1 MAIKPRWLSPAE
13 REAWLGLIGV
23 VELLPGA
30 LDGQLQRDAGVSHFE
45 YMVMAMLSE
54 APDHTLRMTALAA
67 HTNSTLPRLS
77 HVVTRL
83 VNRGFVE
90 RIPCPQDKRATNAH
104 LTDAGWQHIQAS
116 APGHVAAARELVINS
131 LSAAQIEQLREI
143 SVSILARLDPADRS
157 IQNPTIQ
164 RRLLVEP
171 GPDGSHRNAT
181 SIMAF
186 ADILAR

>member
-1 MAIKPRWLSPAE
+1 VAVEPRWLSPAE

-30 LDGQLQRDAGVSHFE
+30 LDAQLQRDAGLSHFE

-77 HVVTRL
+77 HVVSRL

-90 RIPCPQDKRATNAH
+90 RMPCPQDKRATNAH
-104 LTDAGWQHIQAS
+104 LTDAGWQHIRAS
-116 APGHVAAARELVINS
+116 APGHVAAVRSLVVDS
-131 LSAAQIEQLREI
+131 LSAAQIEQLRDI
-143 SVSILARLDPADRS
+143 AKSILARLDPADRF
-157 IQNPTIQ
+157 NPKS
-164 RRLLVEP
+164 E
-171 GPDGSHRNAT
+171 GST
-181 SIMAF
+181 QS
-186 ADILAR
+186 AR

>member
-1 MAIKPRWLSPAE
+1 MAAKPRWLSPAE
-13 REAWLGLIGV
+13 RDAWLGLIGV

-45 YMVMAMLSE
+45 DMVLAMLSE
-54 APDHTLRMTALAA
+54 APDTLRMTALAA
-67 HTNSTLPRLS
+67 QTKSTLPRLS

-116 APGHVAAARELVINS
+116 APGHVAAVRELVINS
-131 LSAAQIEQLREI
+131 LSAAQIEQLRNI
-143 SVSILARLDPADRS
+143 TARILARLDPTQRF
-157 IQNPTIQ
+157 NPEI
-164 RRLLVEP
+164 
-171 GPDGSHRNAT
+171 
-181 SIMAF
+181 
-186 ADILAR
+186 

>member
-1 MAIKPRWLSPAE
+1 VAVEPRWLSPAE

-30 LDGQLQRDAGVSHFE
+30 LDAQLQRDAGVSHFD

-67 HTNSTLPRLS
+67 QTNSTLPRLS

-104 LTDAGWQHIQAS
+104 LTDAGWRHIQAS
-116 APGHVAAARELVINS
+116 APGHVAAARELVINP
-131 LSAAQIEQLREI
+131 LSAAQIKQLRGI
-143 SVSILARLDPADRS
+143 TTSILARLDPTQRF
-157 IQNPTIQ
+157 NPESDDSTW
-164 RRLLVEP
+164 P
-171 GPDGSHRNAT
+171 
-181 SIMAF
+181 
-186 ADILAR
+186 AR

>member
-1 MAIKPRWLSPAE
+1 VAVEPRWLSPAE

-30 LDGQLQRDAGVSHFE
+30 LDAQLQRDAGVSHFD

-67 HTNSTLPRLS
+67 QTNSTLPRLS

-104 LTDAGWQHIQAS
+104 LTDAGWRHIQAS
-116 APGHVAAARELVINS
+116 APGHVAAARELVINP
-131 LSAAQIEQLREI
+131 LSAAQIKQLRDI
-143 SVSILARLDPADRS
+143 TTSILARLDPTQRF
-157 IQNPTIQ
+157 NPESDDSTQ
-164 RRLLVEP
+164 P
-171 GPDGSHRNAT
+171 
-181 SIMAF
+181 
-186 ADILAR
+186 AR

>member
-1 MAIKPRWLSPAE
+1 MAVGPRWLSPAE
-13 REAWLGLIGV
+13 REAWLGFIGV

-30 LDGQLQRDAGVSHFE
+30 LDAQLQRDAGLSHFE

-116 APGHVAAARELVINS
+116 APGHVGAARELVIDS
-131 LSAAQIEQLREI
+131 LSAAQIKQLRDI
-143 SVSILARLDPADRS
+143 TACILARLDPTQRFNPKPEDSTQPAD
-157 IQNPTIQ
+157 
-164 RRLLVEP
+164 
-171 GPDGSHRNAT
+171 
-181 SIMAF
+181 
-186 ADILAR
+186 

>member
-1 MAIKPRWLSPAE
+1 MAVEPRWLSPAE

-30 LDGQLQRDAGVSHFE
+30 LDAQLQRDAGVSHFD

-67 HTNSTLPRLS
+67 QTNSTLPRLS

-104 LTDAGWQHIQAS
+104 LTDAGWRHIQAS
-116 APGHVAAARELVINS
+116 APGHVAAARELVINP
-131 LSAAQIEQLREI
+131 LSAAQIKQLRDI
-143 SVSILARLDPADRS
+143 TASILARLDPTQRF
-157 IQNPTIQ
+157 NPESDDSTQ
-164 RRLLVEP
+164 P
-171 GPDGSHRNAT
+171 
-181 SIMAF
+181 
-186 ADILAR
+186 AR